1 MNKKEVGEGV
11 PANTEMSQAGS
22 CFSEAS
28 WKFSPGTAQESNAMR
43 TSSRSSSQTHLKL
56 KSKSW
61 LCRLWCW
68 QQPQPALTH
77 TQSRIF
83 KCPLGSLSGTT
94 KQGQLLPSLD
104 EDQTFQLFFTPG
116 RYWRLCCKS
125 WGPEDFTFWIKSRPV
140 YQIFH
145 PGNFACPWWQG
156 LCQVTGHPLPE
167 EGPSVTWP
175 CSGQALG
182 WGFFPFSLQLPI
194 VSTSTCCQL
203 HQSVPIS
210 NMLYR
215 HLRFCSV
222 G

>member
-11 PANTEMSQAGS
+11 PANTEMSQARS

-28 WKFSPGTAQESNAMR
+28 WKFSPGTAQESNGMR

-83 KCPLGSLSGTT
+83 KCPLGSLSGTA

-104 EDQTFQLFFTPG
+104 EDQIFQLFFADTEDYVANHEDLKISPSESNQDLYSRSFTP
-116 RYWRLCCKS
+116 
-125 WGPEDFTFWIKSRPV
+125 
-140 YQIFH
+140 
-145 PGNFACPWWQG
+145 
-156 LCQVTGHPLPE
+156 VTLL
-167 EGPSVTWP
+167 
-175 CSGQALG
+175 ALG
-182 WGFFPFSLQLPI
+182 GRVCVKWLVTLCPRKDHLWHGLAQGKHLDGFFSRFP
-194 VSTSTCCQL
+194 CNCQ
-203 HQSVPIS
+203 
-210 NMLYR
+210 
-215 HLRFCSV
+215 
-222 G
+222 